1 MLTLALLL
9 TFVGLASPRL
19 DTSLIG
25 APLHRIHETA
35 YFQQWQLREKSQAL
49 GVDGRELIEFEPAAG
64 AFAGR
69 MSLLAV
75 SDSGGGVSTV
85 SLNLRSSF
93 RRDPTMGLVARRA
106 ARDLMEA
113 AIPRKPRAA
122 LAPFFAAPWYDR
134 PIDSL
139 VAELGTESD
148 LALAMDVVRGDR
160 LEHRFTGGGYLF
172 VFRNEGSAGSADLI
186 LRVSRAA

>member
-1 MLTLALLL
+1 MLTLALLPAL
-9 TFVGLASPRL
+9 VGLTSPGL

-25 APLHRIHETA
+25 APLHGIHETA
-35 YFQQWQLREKSQAL
+35 YFRQWQLREKSQAL

-64 AFAGR
+64 PFAGR
-69 MSLLAV
+69 MSVVAV
-75 SDSGGGVSTV
+75 SDSGGVAIV
-85 SLNLRSSF
+85 SLNVRSSF

-113 AIPRKPRAA
+113 AIPREAREA
-122 LAPFFAAPWYDR
+122 LAPFFAVPWYDR

-139 VAELGTESD
+139 VAELGAESD
-148 LALAMDVVRGDR
+148 LALAMDVVRRDR
-160 LEHRFTGGGYLF
+160 VEHRFTAGGYLF

-186 LRVSRAA
+186 LRVSRAS